1 MKLILPVPHSLRS
14 GGVENQQSIL
24 NEDLMFSSDRYS
36 PGDGR
41 QAVGDRDVAD
51 PVGDP
56 VQVAQEGRRL
66 VGAEPDGDVVA
77 VADQVESLVDG
88 DELGAVVDH
97 QFAFPQRMQVAA
109 HT

>member
-1 MKLILPVPHSLRS
+1 MKLIRPVPQSLRS

-24 NEDLMFSSDRYS
+24 NEDRMCSSDRYS
-36 PGDGR
+36 PGTVGR
-41 QAVGDRDVAD
+41 QSVIVTSFD
-51 PVGDP
+51 PVCDP

-97 QFAFPQRMQVAA
+97 HFAFPQRMQVAA